1 MKMMIHD
8 QDLSTARQRK
18 LIISNQEYAIKQ
30 TEEMLKSFLG
40 SVSKQIEKMIISYRG
55 WGVEFINKNVGEM
68 LIFHNGAL
76 QIANRG
82 KC

>member
-1 MKMMIHD
+1 
-8 QDLSTARQRK
+8 
-18 LIISNQEYAIKQ
+18 
-30 TEEMLKSFLG
+30 MLKSFLG